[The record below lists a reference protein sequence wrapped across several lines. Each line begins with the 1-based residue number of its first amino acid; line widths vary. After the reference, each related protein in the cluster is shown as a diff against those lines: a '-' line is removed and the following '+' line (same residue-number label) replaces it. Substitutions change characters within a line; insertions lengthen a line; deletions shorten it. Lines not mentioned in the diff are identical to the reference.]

1 MSTPLA
7 VLLFLA
13 SVALTLAGAA
23 FFADRLDHLGHRL
36 GLPEAVVG
44 LLAAI
49 AADAPEI
56 SSAAVAIA
64 RGEKDVGLG
73 VVIGASAFNVATMI
87 GLSAVLAGTVAVG
100 RRTLAVEGGFG
111 LAAAAAAAAVV
122 LGAVPAW
129 LATGALAAAA
139 VPYLVHLRRRPPTPV
154 RPARP
159 EGTAWKPAALVLP
172 AVALVVLGSVGMVRA
187 AVVCSDR
194 LGLARTFVG
203 FVLLAVLASLPN
215 AFTGIRLALA
225 GRGEAAVA
233 ETFASNTIN
242 LVGGVLV
249 PALAVGLGPRSG
261 LARLDALWV
270 AVLTLLVA
278 VLLAGR
284 IGRRGGALL
293 LGLYAAFV
301 AAQLAYS

>member
-7 VLLFLA
+7 VLLFLG

-56 SSAAVAIA
+56 SSAA
-64 RGEKDVGLG
+64 

>member
-7 VLLFLA
+7 VLLFLG

-87 GLSAVLAGTVAVG
+87 GLSAVLAGT
-100 RRTLAVEGGFG
+100 
-111 LAAAAAAAAVV
+111 
-122 LGAVPAW
+122 VPAW

-270 AVLTLLVA
+270 AVLPLLVA

>member
-7 VLLFLA
+7 VLLFLG

-111 LAAAAAAAAVV
+111 LAAA
-122 LGAVPAW
+122 
-129 LATGALAAAA
+129 ALAAAA

-270 AVLTLLVA
+270 AVLPLLVA